1 MLNIINKQNF
11 FLLSFFVIIFL
22 SNTVLANTS
31 YFKVSYGTTSN
42 KIGTTTNKVGTIVTD
57 EDDEGFMISG
67 GSLIGDI
74 WGVDF
79 MYYDLG
85 STSIKVDA
93 KELFVF
99 EGNNYLASSSG
110 TITNDISGYGGGLY
124 ISSSNDSGFLS
135 FSGSLRIGMHAWDK
149 SGSTSILD
157 NNTAFESKFYN
168 KGIGAY
174 AGLGISLNLT
184 DNLAAD
190 ISYDMIGINN
200 MVSFDDSSTM
210 GSIGLKYN
218 F

>member
-67 GSLIGDI
+67 GSLIGDL

-93 KELFVF
+93 NELFVF

-124 ISSSNDSGFLS
+124 ISSSNDNGFLS

>member
-1 MLNIINKQNF
+1 MDYKIKSDPIMLNIINKQNF

-93 KELFVF
+93 SKELFVF

-124 ISSSNDSGFLS
+124 ISSSNDNGFLS
-135 FSGSLRIGMHAWDK
+135 FSTQLEFKCM
-149 SGSTSILD
+149 
-157 NNTAFESKFYN
+157 
-168 KGIGAY
+168 
-174 AGLGISLNLT
+174 LGISQE
-184 DNLAAD
+184 
-190 ISYDMIGINN
+190 
-200 MVSFDDSSTM
+200 VHQF
-210 GSIGLKYN
+210 
-218 F
+218 